1 MNNFNSY
8 LNDGR
13 RGQTPFTP
21 AITIILQLQ
30 DRLRDVVNKGIGYSN
45 KQAKDIAIYFRQNIE
60 DLPLVLYSLYMP
72 NAMTTLSP
80 TDGKKA
86 IEIVNILEKRYNCV
100 VAPNGGELKDKIFR
114 VSHMGAMTIEYTD
127 ILIDSLYDYYKI
139 KRK

>member
-1 MNNFNSY
+1 
-8 LNDGR
+8 
-13 RGQTPFTP
+13 
-21 AITIILQLQ
+21 
-30 DRLRDVVNKGIGYSN
+30 
-45 KQAKDIAIYFRQNIE
+45 
-60 DLPLVLYSLYMP
+60 MP